1 MARRLLRWASLVL
14 AGAAVMVAL
23 LMAGLWWW
31 AGTEGSLD
39 WVLQRLSR
47 SVPLQS
53 EGVSGSLRSGL
64 RVQRLVWEQG
74 GLRVEA
80 HEVTLTWQP
89 MALVTRTVQ
98 LDEFRAQLL
107 RVTDQRPPSADPLQP
122 PENLALPMRVKAQGV
137 AIARLEWKGSVST
150 EAEALHGG
158 YAFDGL
164 GHQLRVDSLRIAGG
178 SYRGKASLGVLG
190 DMPLRSTL
198 QGTVTASVPGSTA
211 TVPLQLSAS
220 AEGPLA
226 GFQAQAVLHALQ
238 APQDSALPQ
247 ATATARITP
256 FAAQPVPQAHA
267 DMRNI
272 DLAALWPQAP
282 RSRLSGQLQLQPAGA
297 QAWQWKAELANA
309 LAGPWDAG
317 RLPVERLDAQ
327 GEWRGKTAL
336 VQRLHARAGGGD
348 IRAEGRW
355 RGADAWTV
363 DARLQGVDP
372 AALHSRMAP
381 VPLAGQAQLDMD
393 AEGLAFEADLQ
404 GKGRA
409 RAAKPRKA
417 GEGKDLAAVDL
428 REAKVRGR
436 WSDGSITL
444 ASLRVRSSD
453 ALLEGAL
460 TARPA
465 QWSGSGRL
473 RLDAPGLNARVQ
485 GALSETSGSGTLQLE
500 GSDLARALR
509 WLRALPEVGRSV
521 PDLKLA
527 GRAGVQLAWQGGW
540 RDPAVQASANAAMLT
555 LLGWTLQDARLALNG
570 RLSDAQLSLR
580 GRGEQGQRR
589 VDVDLAGRAGRTR
602 QADSAVW
609 RAQLPRLAITMEDA
623 ALGQGAWR
631 LDLRRAMDLRW
642 WEQPARLELAAGE
655 AVLAA
660 PRAAQGAATPS
671 QAVLSWQATRW
682 GGGQFHTA
690 GRLSGLPMAWLEL
703 LTPQLAGAGLTG
715 NMVFDA
721 QWAVDMGRQLR
732 VDAGLV
738 RRAGDVNVLA
748 DTVDGGSTRV
758 AAGVRDARLT
768 VAGQGENLTVSLRWD
783 SERAG
788 TADARLVTRMA
799 PGGAMGWQWPA
810 NAPLGGFLRAQLP
823 RIGVW
828 SVLAP
833 PGWRLR
839 GSLAADVAFGGVR
852 SDPRLVGRLAADDLA
867 LRSVV
872 EGVELRDGRL
882 RARLEGQKLLVDE
895 LVLHGAGE
903 GVQEGTVTARGEGAW
918 TAQGLQLNAAARLQR
933 LRASIRD
940 DRELTVSGE
949 LAARVDASGTDV
961 RGRLVVDKARIVLP
975 DELPPR
981 LGEDVVVRSAKGNMA
996 TAQERKQREPER
1008 PPPRR
1013 PFNVAVAIDLGNDF
1027 RLQGRGLDTRLGGE
1041 LQLTGETLA
1050 QPRLAGTIHTV
1061 GGEYRAYGQRLDIE
1075 RGIMRFTGPLD
1086 NPVLDILAIR
1096 PHLAQRVGVQITG
1109 TVQAPFIRLHS
1120 EPDMP
1125 DAEKL
1130 TWLVTG
1136 RSSPSGGA
1144 EAALVQQAAMTLLA
1158 NRRGGNSGGVAGRV
1172 GLDELSVRRDSAEGA
1187 VVTLGKRFAR
1197 NFYASYERSLS
1208 GALGTL
1214 YLFYDVSRRL
1224 TVRAEAGERTGVD
1237 LIWTFSFDR
1246 AR

>member
-1 MARRLLRWASLVL
+1 MARRILRWASVVL
-14 AGAAVMVAL
+14 AGAAAMVAL

-31 AGTEGSLD
+31 AGTEGSLA
-39 WVLQRLSR
+39 WVLQRLAR
-47 SVPLQS
+47 SMPLQS
-53 EGVSGSLRSGL
+53 EGVTGSLRSGL
-64 RVQRLVWEQG
+64 HVQRLVWEQG

-80 HEVTLTWQP
+80 HEVSLAWQP
-89 MALVTRTVQ
+89 AALVTRTVQ
-98 LDEFRAQLL
+98 LKEFRAGLL
-107 RVTDQRPPSADPLQP
+107 RVIDQRPPSADPLQP
-122 PENLALPMRVKAQGV
+122 PADLALPMRVKADDI
-137 AIARLEWKGSVST
+137 AIAKLQWQGGVST
-150 EAEALHGG
+150 QAEGLQGA

-164 GHQLRVDSLRIAGG
+164 GHQLRLDGLRVAGG
-178 SYRGKASLGVLG
+178 SYQGKASLGVLG
-190 DMPLRSTL
+190 DMPLQSTL
-198 QGTVTASVPGSTA
+198 QGTVTASLPGSTA
-211 TVPLQLSAS
+211 TVPLALNAS
-220 AEGPLA
+220 ADGPLA
-226 GFQAQAVLHALQ
+226 GFQAQAVLQALQ
-238 APQDSALPQ
+238 APQDAALPQ

-256 FAAQPVPQAHA
+256 FAAQPMPQAHA
-267 DMRNI
+267 DLRNV

-282 RSRLSGQLQLQPAGA
+282 RSRLSGQLQLQPEGE
-297 QAWQWKAELANA
+297 QAWQWKAELSNT
-309 LAGPWDAG
+309 LAGPWDAKQ
-317 RLPVERLDAQ
+317 LPLEHLDAQ
-327 GEWRGKTAL
+327 GQWRGKTAL
-336 VQRLHARAGGGD
+336 VRRLHARAGGGD

-363 DARLQGVDP
+363 DATLRDVDP
-372 AALHSRMAP
+372 AGLHSRMASL
-381 VPLAGQAQLDMD
+381 PLAGRAQLEMD
-393 AEGLAFEADLQ
+393 AKGLAFNADLQ
-404 GKGRA
+404 GKGRV
-409 RAAKPRKA
+409 RPAKQRKGSDSGVLPA
-417 GEGKDLAAVDL
+417 LDL

-436 WSDGSITL
+436 WSDGSIAL
-444 ASLRVRSSD
+444 ESLRVRSSD
-453 ALLEGAL
+453 ALLEGTL
-460 TARPA
+460 SARLA

-473 RLDAPGLNARVQ
+473 RLDAPGLQARAH
-485 GALSETSGSGTLQLE
+485 GELAETSGSGTLQLD
-500 GSDLARALR
+500 GPDLARALR
-509 WLRALPEVGRSV
+509 WMRSLPEIGRALPDMNV
-521 PDLKLA
+521 A
-527 GRAGVQLAWQGGW
+527 GRAGAQLAWQGGW
-540 RDPAVQASANAAMLT
+540 RDPSVQASASTASVSAM
-555 LLGWTLQDARLALNG
+555 GWIVQDARLALNG

-580 GRGEQGQRR
+580 ARGEQGQRR
-589 VDVDLAGRAGRTR
+589 VDVDVAGRAGRTR

-609 RAQLPRLAITMEDA
+609 RAQIPRLAVTMEDA

-642 WEQPARLELAAGE
+642 WEQPARLDLAAGE

-660 PRAAQGAATPS
+660 PRPAQGAATPS

-690 GRLSGLPMAWLEL
+690 GRLSGLPMAWVEL

-721 QWAVDMGRQLR
+721 QWVVDIGRQLR

-738 RRAGDVNVLA
+738 RRSGDINVLA
-748 DTVDGGSTRV
+748 DTVDGASTRV

-768 VAGQGENLTVSLRWD
+768 IAGQGENLTVSLRWD

-788 TADARLVTRMA
+788 TADARLVTRLV
-799 PGGAMGWQWPA
+799 PGGPMGWQWPA

-852 SDPRLVGRLAADDLA
+852 SEPRLVGRLAADDLA

-903 GVQEGTVTARGEGAW
+903 GVQEGSVTARGEGAW
-918 TAQGLQLNAAARLQR
+918 TAQGLQLNATARLQR

-940 DRELTVSGE
+940 DRDLTVSGE
-949 LAARVDASGTDV
+949 LAARVDAGGADV
-961 RGRLVVDKARIVLP
+961 RGRLAVDKARIVLP

-981 LGEDVVVRSAKGNMA
+981 LGEDVVVRSAKGNIA
-996 TAQERKQREPER
+996 TPQERKQREPER

-1013 PFNVAVAIDLGNDF
+1013 PFNVAVDIDMGNDF
-1027 RLQGRGLDTRLGGE
+1027 RLQGRGLDTRLQGE
-1041 LQLTGETLA
+1041 LQLTGQTLA
-1050 QPRLAGTIHTV
+1050 QPRLAGTIRTV
-1061 GGEYRAYGQRLDIE
+1061 GGEYKAYGQRLDIE
-1075 RGIMRFTGPLD
+1075 RGVMRFTGALD
-1086 NPVLDILAIR
+1086 NPALDILAIR
-1096 PHLAQRVGVQITG
+1096 PNLVQRVGVQITG
-1109 TVQAPFIRLHS
+1109 TVQSPFIRLHS

-1136 RSSPSGGA
+1136 RPAPSGGA
-1144 EAALVQQAAMTLLA
+1144 EAALVQQAAMALLA
-1158 NRRGGNSGGVAGRV
+1158 NRRGGASGGVAGRV

-1187 VVTLGKRFAR
+1187 VVTLGKRFAK

-1214 YLFYDVSRRL
+1214 YLFYDISRRVTL
-1224 TVRAEAGERTGVD
+1224 RAEAGERTGVD

-1246 AR
+1246 VK